1 MTTTSKSDV
10 SFARVTSS
18 PVENETFYAAAG
30 IESVEQEN
38 GGLVIDEQVIV
49 TVVCVAE
56 IYLQS
61 DGVGV
66 SDPLHGD
73 QIPL

>member
-10 SFARVTSS
+10 SFVREISS
-18 PVENETFYAAAG
+18 PEECETFYAAAAS
-30 IESVEQEN
+30 ESVEREN
-38 GGLVIDEQVIV
+38 GGSGIDEQVIV

-66 SDPLHGD
+66 SDPLLGD
-73 QIPL
+73 RIPL